1 RPDPQPGRRLRG
13 RLRTHREGDP
23 GAARADRGA
32 AAASRR
38 RGGRGGALLP
48 RGPHL
53 AGPQHRRGAGPGAS
67 HGRHPGPRTR
77 GRGPRRR
84 AAQRVLSGGLPRP
97 GYPERRTAP
106 PTHPASPTAADVP
119 LATLMDAAV
128 AAIGGAPR
136 QGQQSMAAAVDLA
149 MSGGRHLLVQAGT
162 GTGKSL
168 AYLVP
173 AVRHA
178 LVSGRPVVVST
189 ATIALQSQ
197 IVRKDLPRLVEAL
210 APHLPRTPTF
220 ALLKGRA
227 NYLCKHKIAGGYPVD
242 IEPGALFAEASADPA
257 RSGGERLGQ
266 QVRRLREWAEETD
279 SGDRDS
285 LEDAVSDRAWRQ
297 VSVTGTQCI

>member
-1 RPDPQPGRRLRG
+1 MTAP
-13 RLRTHREGDP
+13 T
-23 GAARADRGA
+23 A
-32 AAASRR
+32 
-38 RGGRGGALLP
+38 
-48 RGPHL
+48 
-53 AGPQHRRGAGPGAS
+53 
-67 HGRHPGPRTR
+67 
-77 GRGPRRR
+77 
-84 AAQRVLSGGLPRP
+84 
-97 GYPERRTAP
+97 RTAA
-106 PTHPASPTAADVP
+106 PAAEDIP
-119 LATLMDAAV
+119 LSVLMEAAV
-128 AAIGGAPR
+128 SAIGGAPR
-136 QGQQSMAAAVDLA
+136 EGQQTMAEAVDLA

-173 AVRHA
+173 ALRHA

-197 IVRKDLPRLVEAL
+197 IVSKDLPRLVEAL

-242 IEPGALFAEASADPA
+242 IDPGALFAEASPDP
-257 RSGGERLGQ
+257 SGSGSERLGA
-266 QVRRLREWAEETD
+266 QVRRLREWSEETD

-297 VSVTGTQCI
+297 VSVTGNQCIGSSCPMVED

>member
-1 RPDPQPGRRLRG
+1 RRAGDRGALQAGHRRAGDRRPDPQPGGGLRG
-13 RLRTHREGDP
+13 GLRPHRERDP
-23 GAARADRGA
+23 AAARAHRGA
-32 AAASRR
+32 AAAPRR
-38 RGGRGGALLP
+38 RGGRGGALFP
-48 RGPHL
+48 RRSDL
-53 AGPQHRRGAGPGAS
+53 AGPQHRRGAGPGAP
-67 HGRHPGPRTR
+67 HGRHTDACTG

-84 AAQRVLSGGLPRP
+84 AAQRVLSGGRPRP
-97 GYPERRTAP
+97 GYPERMTAAP
-106 PTHPASPTAADVP
+106 SHPASPTAADVP

-136 QGQQSMAAAVDLA
+136 AGQQSMAEAVDLA

-242 IEPGALFAEASADPA
+242 IEPGALFA
-257 RSGGERLGQ
+257 
-266 QVRRLREWAEETD
+266 
-279 SGDRDS
+279 
-285 LEDAVSDRAWRQ
+285 
-297 VSVTGTQCI
+297 